1 VEEDG
6 RLGRPRGDRVE
17 LDQQARISRL
27 TTIWDGSLLDNAA
40 ITTLLA
46 ATIEQ

>member
-1 VEEDG
+1 VPAEPG
-6 RLGRPRGDRVE
+6 FACRAMYQVG
-17 LDQQARISRL
+17 
-27 TTIWDGSLLDNAA
+27 DNAA